1 MDTGLAD
8 LVGFAFALV
17 VAFVFCILDARRWM
31 NDRINLRLLFTVL
44 AFVCAV
50 CFAGN
55 AQAQDLLVE
64 FDSFEKIETAH
75 DGEFENEETKQAFG
89 FIAIKKRIKKRLIAD
104 GASEQDAEDV
114 AANVAGSVCKDGCPG
129 GCVVKKNPNGW
140 FWRRKSDDRWY
151 PGKAI
156 GEAAVEAK
164 DWFFFGINFA
174 FWSSIL
180 LFVGIPLVIVVA
192 IVLIIYAFRGRK

>member
-1 MDTGLAD
+1 
-8 LVGFAFALV
+8 
-17 VAFVFCILDARRWM
+17 M
-31 NDRINLRLLFTVL
+31 NDRINLRILLAVL
-44 AFVCAV
+44 AFACAG

-75 DGEFENEETKQAFG
+75 DGEFETEEAKQAFG
-89 FIAIKKRIKKRLIAD
+89 FLAIKKRIKKRLIAD
-104 GASEQDAEDV
+104 GASERDAEDV

-129 GCVVKKNPNGW
+129 GCVVKQNPSGW

-156 GEAAVEAK
+156 GEAVVEAK
-164 DWFFFGINFA
+164 DWVFFGINFA
-174 FWSSIL
+174 FWASIL
-180 LFVGIPLVIVVA
+180 FFVGVPLAILLVVA
-192 IVLIIYAFRGRK
+192 LIVYALFRRK